1 MAHRPGRGW
10 RTGWVA
16 DGAPA
21 GRGWRIGR
29 VVDGAS
35 AGAWLDRAARVRLL
49 FGNVTQIHDLS
60 VTELAAAIRAGE
72 LSPVEIT
79 NHYLDR
85 IDRLSDQVGAFY
97 TVTGDRAR
105 QEAAAA
111 EKAVAEASLEDRSA
125 LPPLTGIPIPIKD
138 LNMVAGVRMT
148 FGSTLFRS
156 GRRSRCRRRRPGR

>member
-1 MAHRPGRGW
+1 M
-10 RTGWVA
+10 
-16 DGAPA
+16 
-21 GRGWRIGR
+21 
-29 VVDGAS
+29 
-35 AGAWLDRAARVRLL
+35 
-49 FGNVTQIHDLS
+49 TQIHDLS

-111 EKAVAEASLEDRSA
+111 EKAVAQASGDDRSA

-148 FGSTLFRS
+148 FGSTLFADNVADQDDYVVAALRS
-156 GRRSRCRRRRPGR
+156 AGIVITGKTATPEFGLPCY

>member
-1 MAHRPGRGW
+1 MVCRQGDGW
-10 RTGWVA
+10 CIGWVA
-16 DGAPA
+16 HGARTGSRLA
-21 GRGWRIGR
+21 
-29 VVDGAS
+29 
-35 AGAWLDRAARVRLL
+35 RAARVSLL

-97 TVTGDRAR
+97 TVTGDRAP

-111 EKAVAEASLEDRSA
+111 EKAVAAASGEGRA
-125 LPPLTGIPIPIKD
+125 PRPPPPRLP
-138 LNMVAGVRMT
+138 VH
-148 FGSTLFRS
+148 
-156 GRRSRCRRRRPGR
+156 